1 MALLKISD
9 GLLEV
14 DNFYLTSSFSDF
26 AGSSL
31 VSRDVGT
38 GKVKLASNNMIER
51 NFHYNEFVL
60 DFHKENFKNMEVGDY
75 SMMYL
80 GNELYTFGIKDE
92 KKTEKLDEQNEYW
105 RILKRNNYI
114 QAYSSPDGVIYK
126 NIGGMEY
133 DKTITKQ
140 GFQKFCNEDFI
151 LNNYKVY
158 KNPYVTIINFEERYK
173 CELYDKYN
181 NLIQVREF
189 NEDMECE
196 LFVETIFIGYVV
208 IKDLE
213 GNIIFQSELMRFSFG
228 DVYINSP
235 YNFEIKYNNQLVTN
249 EQYGVLQSYKEIV
262 QIKNK
267 DIKDYNNIIIGTE
280 TTSQDVIEL
289 SLDNIDYSEELILE
303 NFKSQE
309 TKEIYIKIKKQ
320 KSDTNYYIRNFQLLI
335 S

>member
-1 MALLKISD
+1 MTLLKISD

-26 AGSSL
+26 ARNSL

-38 GKVKLASNNMIER
+38 GKIKLASNNMIER
-51 NFHYNEFVL
+51 SFHYNEFVI

-105 RILKRNNYI
+105 RILKKNNYI
-114 QAYSSPDGVIYK
+114 QTYSSPDGVNYK

-133 DKTITKQ
+133 DKTVTKQ

-158 KNPYVTIINFEERYK
+158 KNPYVTIINFEQKYK
-173 CELYDKYN
+173 CELYDNYN
-181 NLIQVREF
+181 NLIQIREF
-189 NEDMECE
+189 NEDMECK
-196 LFVETIFIGYVV
+196 LFIETIFIGYVV

-213 GNIIFQSELMRFSFG
+213 GNNIFQSELMRFSFG

-235 YNFEIKYNNQLVTN
+235 YNFQIKYNNQVVTN

-280 TTSQDVIEL
+280 TASQDLIKL
-289 SLDNIDYSEELILE
+289 SLDNINYSEELILE

-309 TKEIYIKIKKQ
+309 TKEIYIKITKQ
-320 KSDTNYYIRNFQLLI
+320 KSDTNYYIRNFQLLV